1 MPSTRQTMQL
11 LEKAANGD
19 ENAKT
24 LIVEE
29 NLGLVHAAARRFMGR
44 GIEYDDLFQ
53 AGCIGLIKSV
63 SAFDCSRGVQ
73 FSTYAVPVIFGEMRR
88 MFRDDGTV
96 KVSRGIKELYIR
108 AMREKEHLSATLGR
122 EPQLSE
128 IAEVLKVDIAELSE
142 ALTAASTPMSLTQSD
157 EDDNEQQMCI
167 PVEFPESEIIDK
179 MTLYGEVGNLEED
192 DKQIILLRFIKNRTQ
207 QQTAALLGMTQVQV
221 SRRERKILTLLRNRL
236 TG

>member
-1 MPSTRQTMQL
+1 MPSSLQTMQL

-19 ENAKT
+19 DSAKS
-24 LIVEE
+24 LIVED
-29 NLGLVHAAARRFMGR
+29 NLGLVHAAARRFLGR

-53 AGCIGLIKSV
+53 AGCIGLIKAV
-63 SAFDCSRGVQ
+63 SAFDCGRGVQ

-108 AMREKEHLSATLGR
+108 AMREKEHLSAKLGR

-128 IAEVLKVDIAELSE
+128 IADVLKVDIAELSE

-157 EDDNEQQMCI
+157 EDSEQQISI
-167 PVEFPESEIIDK
+167 PVEFPEGEIIDK
-179 MTLYGEVGNLEED
+179 MALYGAVGKLED
-192 DKQIILLRFIKNRTQ
+192 DDRQIILLRFIKNRTQ
-207 QQTAALLGMTQVQV
+207 QQTAQQLGMTQVQV
-221 SRRERKILTLLRNRL
+221 SRRERKILTQLRDRL

>member
-1 MPSTRQTMQL
+1 MPSSLQTMQL
-11 LEKAANGD
+11 LEKAAKGD
-19 ENAKT
+19 DSAKS

-29 NLGLVHAAARRFMGR
+29 NLGLVHAAARRFLGR

-63 SAFDCSRGVQ
+63 SAFDCGRGVQ

-108 AMREKEHLSATLGR
+108 AMREKQHLSASLGR

-128 IAEVLKVDIAELSE
+128 IADVLKVDIAELSE

-157 EDDNEQQMCI
+157 DDNEQQISI
-167 PVEFPESEIIDK
+167 PVEFPEGEIIDK
-179 MTLYGEVGNLEED
+179 MTLYGAVEKLEEED
-192 DKQIILLRFIKNRTQ
+192 RQIILLRFIKNRTQ
-207 QQTAALLGMTQVQV
+207 QQTAAQLGMTQVQV
-221 SRRERKILTLLRNRL
+221 SRRERKILALLRNRL

>member
-1 MPSTRQTMQL
+1 MPSSVQTMQL
-11 LEKAANGD
+11 LEKAAQGD
-19 ENAKT
+19 DDAKSR
-24 LIVEE
+24 IVEE
-29 NLGLVHAAARRFMGR
+29 NLGLVHASARRFMGR

-53 AGCIGLIKSV
+53 AGCIGLIKAV
-63 SAFDCSRGVQ
+63 SAFDCGRGVQ

-108 AMREKEHLSATLGR
+108 AMREKQRLSAELGR

-128 IAEVLKVDIAELSE
+128 IADALKVDIAELSE
-142 ALTAASTPMSLTQSD
+142 ALTAASTPMSLTQTD
-157 EDDNEQQMCI
+157 EDDDRQIGI
-167 PVEFPESEIIDK
+167 PVDFPESEIIDK
-179 MTLYGEVGNLEED
+179 MTLYGAVGKLEEED
-192 DKQIILLRFIKNRTQ
+192 RKIILLRFIKNKTQ
-207 QQTAALLGMTQVQV
+207 QQTAQQLGMTQVQV